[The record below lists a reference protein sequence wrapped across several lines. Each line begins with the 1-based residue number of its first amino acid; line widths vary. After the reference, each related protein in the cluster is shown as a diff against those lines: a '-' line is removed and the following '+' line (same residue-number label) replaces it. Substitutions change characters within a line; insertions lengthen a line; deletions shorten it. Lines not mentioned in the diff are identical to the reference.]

1 MKRILFLVVATLFA
15 LSAFPQKDGDAKALL
30 DRTYGAFRNASGIKA
45 KYSMSVVK
53 GGKSLAASRG
63 SIMLKGTKFILKT
76 PVSTIWFD
84 GKTQWNYIYKNQE
97 VNISHPTATEL
108 QNINPYYILSMY
120 QKGFNYKLGTSKSG
134 GQEIIL
140 TAQNSK
146 STITHIS
153 LIITSK
159 DTPKSITITRRD
171 GSRTILNVSGYQAG
185 ADFSDSMFAFNKKK
199 YPKVEVVDL
208 R

>member
-15 LSAFPQKDGDAKALL
+15 LSAFPQKDSDAKALL
-30 DRTYGAFRNASGIKA
+30 DRTYSAFRNASGIKA
-45 KYSMSVVK
+45 KYSMSIVK

-63 SIMLKGTKFILKT
+63 AIMLKGTKFVLKT

-97 VNISHPTATEL
+97 VNISHPTTTEL

-120 QKGFNYKLGTSKSG
+120 QKGFNYKLGGSKAG
-134 GQEIIL
+134 GQEVIL
-140 TAQNSK
+140 TAQNPK
-146 STITHIS
+146 STITNIS
-153 LIITSK
+153 IIVTSK
-159 DTPKSITITRRD
+159 STPKSITIIRHD
-171 GSRTILNVSGYQAG
+171 GSHTILNVSGYEAG